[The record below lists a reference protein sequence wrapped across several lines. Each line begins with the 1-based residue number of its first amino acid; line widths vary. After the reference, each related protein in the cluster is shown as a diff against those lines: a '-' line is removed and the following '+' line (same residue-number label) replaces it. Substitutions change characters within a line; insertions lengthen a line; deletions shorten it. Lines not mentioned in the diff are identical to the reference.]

1 MEIKERNLNHKS
13 FFKGT
18 IIFSLSQLSVQVIGL
33 VRNSLIGHAV
43 SPADF
48 GKAAVFALVI
58 SLVESLSEFSA
69 EKLVLQYRFG
79 CNSKLVASIHL
90 FNVLKGFLSSTIIIL
105 LQPFFLFFFDLGDAS
120 WGLYLIA
127 FIPIIKGFSNIDYI
141 KEQRKLNFKYNV
153 YVELS
158 GQLMA
163 LITVCIVLI
172 YYADYKAALFSLLAQ
187 ALFFNV
193 ASHFF
198 SKSKYKIRYSRT
210 IFCKIISFGWP
221 LLLNG
226 LALFVIL
233 QGDKFI
239 ISKYF
244 NMEILGYY
252 SALSILAFIPVVIAT
267 KILMNTLLPL
277 YSSKVKIKNSYINY
291 FPFIVCIGYLFFT
304 LMFEDFIINIVFGKQ
319 YLNQGYIFKALVIM
333 WFFRLMQTKKV
344 IQCIA
349 AGDTK
354 IPLKT
359 TLIRMLFV
367 PFGFL
372 LVNVFSTV
380 ESIVI
385 AGAFGEISALIYI
398 YFKNNKVENES

>member
-1 MEIKERNLNHKS
+1 MNYRA
-13 FFKGT
+13 FYKGT
-18 IIFSLSQLSVQVIGL
+18 VIFSLSQLFVQIIGL
-33 VRNSLIGHAV
+33 LRNALIGHAV
-43 SPADF
+43 SPTDV
-48 GKAAVFALVI
+48 GVAAVFALVI

-90 FNVLKGFLSSTIIIL
+90 FNILKGFLSSIIILL

-163 LITVCIVLI
+163 LITVYITLI
-172 YYADYKAALFSLLAQ
+172 YYTDYKAALFSLLAQ
-187 ALFFNV
+187 AFFFNI

-198 SKSKYKIRYSRT
+198 SKSRYKIHYSRAM
-210 IFCKIISFGWP
+210 IFKIIDFGWP

-244 NMEILGYY
+244 DMEILGYY

-277 YSSKVKIKNSYINY
+277 YSSKGETKNNYINY
-291 FPFIVCIGYLFFT
+291 FPLTVCIGYLFST
-304 LMFEDFIINIVFGKQ
+304 LLFENFIINIVFGEQ
-319 YLNQGYIFKALVIM
+319 YLGQGYIFKALVFM
-333 WFFRLMQTKKV
+333 WFFRLMQAKKV

-354 IPLKT
+354 TPLKT

-372 LVNVFSTV
+372 LVNIFSTV
-380 ESIVI
+380 ESIII
-385 AGAFGEISALIYI
+385 AGVFGEVFALTYI
-398 YFKNNKVENES
+398 YFKKHKVKNEK

>member
-1 MEIKERNLNHKS
+1 MDFRF

-18 IIFSLSQLSVQVIGL
+18 VVFSLSQLAVQVIGL
-33 VRNSLIGHAV
+33 LRNSLIGHAI
-43 SPADF
+43 SPTDF

-69 EKLVLQYRFG
+69 EKMILQYKFG
-79 CNSKLVASIHL
+79 ANRKVIAGIHF
-90 FNVLKGFLSSTIIIL
+90 FNVMKGLGSSFLILL
-105 LQPFFLFFFDLGDAS
+105 LQPVFLYFFDLGNAS

-127 FIPIIKGFSNIDYI
+127 LIPFIKGFSNVDYI
-141 KEQRKLNFKYNV
+141 KEQKKLKFKNNV
-153 YVELS
+153 LIELT
-158 GQLMA
+158 GQIMA
-163 LITVCIVLI
+163 LITVYIILFF
-172 YYADYKAALFSLLAQ
+172 YSDYKAALFSLVVQ
-187 ALFFNV
+187 SIFFNL
-193 ASHFF
+193 ASHIL
-198 SKSKYKIRYSRT
+198 SKTKYKIIYSKA
-210 IFCKIISFGWP
+210 ISLKIINFGWP

-244 NMEILGYY
+244 DMEMLGYY

-267 KILMNTLLPL
+267 KVLMNTLLPL
-277 YSSKVKIKNSYINY
+277 YSSQIEVKSSYINY
-291 FPFIVCIGYLFFT
+291 FPLMVCVGYLLFT
-304 LMFEDFIINIVFGKQ
+304 LLFENFIINIVFGKQ
-319 YLNQGYIFKALVIM
+319 YLNQGYVFKALVLM

-354 IPLKT
+354 TPLKT

-372 LVNVFSTV
+372 LVNIFSTV

-385 AGAFGEISALIYI
+385 AGVFGEIVALTYI
-398 YFKNNKVENES
+398 YFKKNKVKNEK